1 MTTYPR
7 ILFITSHAFNHV
19 TGGGI
24 TFSNLFRD
32 WPKDSIAT
40 VHNDPEP
47 VSYDVCEQ
55 YYNIGD
61 KEVSKAFPFKFLRRF
76 TSPSSKNSTPEISP
90 RIEQKSSLLRRL
102 ATIILGELIPEHG
115 KLSPELAEW
124 IDGFKPEVIYTILGS
139 VGIMELIESV
149 RIKYELPLVVHV
161 MDDWL
166 NVPGKGLLGPYQMYR
181 LRKQARNFFDIASIR
196 MGISEHMCNE
206 YKRRYNVEFIS
217 FQNVIDVEEVERYQK
232 KDLARKFPSK
242 IVYIGSI
249 FSNAQL
255 ESLIECCQAVANLNL
270 DGQEINMTISSPS
283 GHADRYYDKL
293 AVHPAINIIKT
304 IENDAEFFSVISEA
318 DLLLLPVNF
327 DDESIKFIRYSMPT
341 KVPAYLSIGT
351 PILVYGPSDVAQVS
365 YAKDY
370 GWGII
375 QSVRGIENLEKTIME
390 SLTDIDLRKKVSNVA
405 VKVAHQYHD
414 AKIVR
419 KKFQETLSSISFN
432 KNANI

>member
-1 MTTYPR
+1 
-7 ILFITSHAFNHV
+7 
-19 TGGGI
+19 
-24 TFSNLFRD
+24 
-32 WPKDSIAT
+32 
-40 VHNDPEP
+40 
-47 VSYDVCEQ
+47 
-55 YYNIGD
+55 
-61 KEVSKAFPFKFLRRF
+61 
-76 TSPSSKNSTPEISP
+76 
-90 RIEQKSSLLRRL
+90 
-102 ATIILGELIPEHG
+102 
-115 KLSPELAEW
+115 
-124 IDGFKPEVIYTILGS
+124 
-139 VGIMELIESV
+139 
-149 RIKYELPLVVHV
+149 
-161 MDDWL
+161 
-166 NVPGKGLLGPYQMYR
+166 
-181 LRKQARNFFDIASIR
+181 
-196 MGISEHMCNE
+196 
-206 YKRRYNVEFIS
+206 
-217 FQNVIDVEEVERYQK
+217 
-232 KDLARKFPSK
+232 
-242 IVYIGSI
+242 
-249 FSNAQL
+249 
-255 ESLIECCQAVANLNL
+255 
-270 DGQEINMTISSPS
+270 MTISSPS